1 MNISS
6 GIDLIEIDRIQSAL
20 DRYGE
25 RFLKKIFSETEL
37 ERLNRFKT
45 REVNPRIISAE
56 LAARFAAKEACSKAL
71 GTGIGPVSWKE
82 MEILNEPSGKPTL
95 RLTGKAAQIA
105 GFLGYTSWSV
115 SLTHSRETAAAVV
128 VCAGDSKLD

>member
-6 GIDLIEIDRIQSAL
+6 GIDIIEIKRIQKAL
-20 DRYGE
+20 DRHGE
-25 RFLKKIFSETEL
+25 RFLKRIFSETEL
-37 ERLNRFKT
+37 ARLVKFRD
-45 REVNPRIISAE
+45 RQVNPRIITAE

-82 MEILNEPSGKPTL
+82 MEVLNEPSGKPVM

-105 GFLGYTSWSV
+105 GVLGYTSWSV
-115 SLTHSRETAAAVV
+115 SLTHTKETAAAVV
-128 VCAGDSKLD
+128 VAAGD

>member
-6 GIDLIEIDRIQSAL
+6 GIDLIEINRIEKAL
-20 DRYGE
+20 ERHGE
-25 RFLKKIFSETEL
+25 HFLKRSSVKPSWRDWL
-37 ERLNRFKT
+37 NSKERK
-45 REVNPRIISAE
+45 VNPRIIAAE

-82 MEILNEPSGKPTL
+82 MEILNEPSGKPIL
-95 RLTGKAAQIA
+95 RLSGKAAQIA

-115 SLTHSRETAAAVV
+115 SLTHSNEMAGAVV
-128 VCAGDSKLD
+128 VAAGE

>member
-6 GIDLIEIDRIQSAL
+6 GIDLIKISRIEKAL
-20 DRYGE
+20 E
-25 RFLKKIFSETEL
+25 RHGKRFIERIFSEAEI
-37 ERLNRFKT
+37 ERLRGFQA
-45 REVNPRIISAE
+45 RRPNPRIITAE
-56 LAARFAAKEACSKAL
+56 VAARFAAKEACSKAL

-82 MEILNEPSGKPTL
+82 MEIINEPSGKPTL

-115 SLTHSRETAAAVV
+115 SLTHTKEFASAVV
-128 VCAGDSKLD
+128 VCLGDM

>member
-6 GIDLIEIDRIQSAL
+6 GIDIIEIARIQKAL
-20 DRYGE
+20 DRHGE

-37 ERLNRFKT
+37 QRLVKYRERQ
-45 REVNPRIISAE
+45 VSPGIITAE

-82 MEILNEPSGKPTL
+82 MEILNEPSGKPVL
-95 RLTGKAAQIA
+95 RLSGKAAQIA
-105 GFLGYTSWSV
+105 GFLGFTTWSV
-115 SLTHSRETAAAVV
+115 SLTHTKETAAAVV
-128 VCAGDSKLD
+128 VAAGEM

>member
-1 MNISS
+1 MMMIST
-6 GIDLIEIDRIQSAL
+6 GIDLIEINRIQKAL
-20 DRYGE
+20 DRHGD
-25 RFLKKIFSETEL
+25 RFLKKIFSEAEL
-37 ERLNRFKT
+37 ERLQRFQT
-45 REVNPRIISAE
+45 RKVNPGVIVRE

-82 MEILNEPSGKPTL
+82 MEVLNEPSGKPTL

-115 SLTHSRETAAAVV
+115 SLTHSREMAAAVV
-128 VCAGDSKLD
+128 VCVGEG

>member
-6 GIDLIEIDRIQSAL
+6 GIDLIEIERIEKAL
-20 DRYGE
+20 ERHGE

-37 ERLNRFKT
+37 ERLDRFT
-45 REVNPRIISAE
+45 ARQVNPRLIAAE

-82 MEILNEPSGKPTL
+82 MEVFNEPSGKPTL
-95 RLTGKAAQIA
+95 SLSGKAAQIA
-105 GFLGYTSWSV
+105 SLRGYTSWSV
-115 SLTHSRETAAAVV
+115 SLTHSREMAAAVV
-128 VCAGDSKLD
+128 VCVGEE